1 MCGIAVH
8 FNSLGRATPLDLELI
23 HHRGPDSRGEW
34 ISPDGRCWLGNTRL
48 AIVDLSPTG
57 DQPMTDP
64 ATRNVIVTNGEIY
77 NHRAVREKL
86 GRNVDWRGTSDTET
100 LLMGYARWGHAV
112 LEHLKGMFAFAI
124 YDAAR
129 DELFLARDR
138 LGIKPLY
145 YTADA
150 NGVRAGSEVRLLAP
164 ASATI
169 KPEAVSA
176 YLQWG
181 ACPEG
186 ELIYANIQALPAG
199 HAMTI
204 GPDGEIKTWRYWP
217 SRKTFALFPDNVV
230 GRVRALID
238 KAVEEH
244 LLSDVPVASFL
255 SGGIDSS
262 VVTALAAQKLA
273 NKLQTYSVG
282 FDLAEF
288 DETAIAQ
295 EIAERYRTDHH
306 RIQLSEEEVI
316 HSVTEA
322 VEKLDL
328 PSVDAINTY
337 IVSRAVAAHG
347 VKVALSGLG
356 GDELFGGY
364 PSFRDVPRLQLIA
377 TLPRFLR
384 KVIGLAGNLGDRLA
398 DLPATGDAGEL
409 ARWRRRFLTDDMIRR
424 AGLPIA
430 TEAFEYPVALPDDF
444 ARISWAEADRLHAS
458 HVVAGRGPNEH
469 GRLARNAG
477 AVSRPRAGRICS
489 RAAGRGEEALSRRER
504 SARGSVPRSPSAF
517 GLRTSEGRF
526 RFADE
531 TLDGRPAGRICGG
544 RAAGNDRAPDVARG
558 FRGRNARKFSA
569 RASALDAFVE
579 HRRARALCE
588 APWAFPRRHHLA
600 GGGVI
605 FSLGEP
611 TCERSERSHPLVCL
625 EAWIR
630 RAQCCVARR
639 IAVLGHAEVCVRS
652 VSAPDPRCR
661 RE

>member
-8 FNSLGRATPLDLELI
+8 FNPLGQAAPLDLELI
-23 HHRGPDSRGEW
+23 SHRGPDSRGDW
-34 ISPDGRCWLGNTRL
+34 RSPDGRCWLGNTRL

-57 DQPMTDP
+57 AQPMIDQGTG
-64 ATRNVIVTNGEIY
+64 NVLVVNAEIY
-77 NHRAVREKL
+77 NHRALREEL
-86 GRNVDWRGTSDTET
+86 GPNVDWRGTSDTET
-100 LLMGYARWGHAV
+100 LLQAYARWGCAV
-112 LEHLKGMFAFAI
+112 LDHLKGMFAFAI

-129 DELFLARDR
+129 NELFLARDR

-145 YTADA
+145 YTTQA
-150 NGVRAGSEVRLLAP
+150 GTFRAASEVKVLAGE
-164 ASATI
+164 SETI
-169 KPEAVSA
+169 TAKSISA

-186 ELIYANIQALPAG
+186 ELLYPDIYVLPAG

-204 GPDGEIKTWRYWP
+204 DSHGQIKTWRYWP
-217 SRKTFALFPDNVV
+217 ARKVFASPTENVLP
-230 GRVRALID
+230 RLRELID

-288 DETAIAQ
+288 DETALAQ
-295 EIAERYRTDHH
+295 EIAQRYGTEHH
-306 RIQLSEEEVI
+306 RIQLSEEEII

-322 VEKLDL
+322 VAKLDL

-384 KVIGLAGNLGDRLA
+384 MIVGLAGNLGDRLA
-398 DLPATGDAGEL
+398 DLPAGVEAGEL
-409 ARWRRRFLTDDMIRR
+409 ASWRRRFLTDDMISR

-430 TEAFEYPVALPDDF
+430 SEVFESVVALPDDF
-444 ARISWAEADRLHAS
+444 AQISWAEITGYMRRMLLRDADQMSMAVSLEMRVPFLDHELVEYVLGLPAAVKKRYSGVKGLLVEACRDLLPASVYDRPKAGFVLPMKSWMLGPLAAFVSEGLSETISRALLPVAFVNEMKEAFQCDRLHWT
-458 HVVAGRGPNEH
+458 
-469 GRLARNAG
+469 
-477 AVSRPRAGRICS
+477 RPWSI
-489 RAAGRGEEALSRRER
+489 
-504 SARGSVPRSPSAF
+504 V
-517 GLRTSEGRF
+517 
-526 RFADE
+526 
-531 TLDGRPAGRICGG
+531 
-544 RAAGNDRAPDVARG
+544 
-558 FRGRNARKFSA
+558 
-569 RASALDAFVE
+569 
-579 HRRARALCE
+579 
-588 APWAFPRRHHLA
+588 
-600 GGGVI
+600 
-605 FSLGEP
+605 
-611 TCERSERSHPLVCL
+611 
-625 EAWIR
+625 
-630 RAQCCVARR
+630 
-639 IAVLGHAEVCVRS
+639 VLGHFAKRS
-652 VSAPDPRCR
+652 HLSGTARD
-661 RE
+661 